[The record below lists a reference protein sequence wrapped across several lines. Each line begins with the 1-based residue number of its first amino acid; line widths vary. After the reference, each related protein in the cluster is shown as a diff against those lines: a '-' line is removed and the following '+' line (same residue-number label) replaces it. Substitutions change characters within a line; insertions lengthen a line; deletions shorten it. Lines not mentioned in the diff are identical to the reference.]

1 VLIKIKL
8 RENCQILEFAANLAN
23 PLLIAGRQKALY
35 IRGKIRLLEPTAEG
49 FQTDPLWTV
58 IFYQHPNFIAYTPSA

>member
-1 VLIKIKL
+1 VAAYDVLVDL
-8 RENCQILEFAANLAN
+8 H
-23 PLLIAGRQKALY
+23 